1 MVCETREEGFFHK
14 FITKVLT
21 LVFIFVS
28 VGMFGAAKKCGLAEG
43 NILVSD
49 LYPPMKWAV
58 ISKSINIIQVQIN
71 GWKIEAMDNYQVHL
85 CLCWPFFD
93 NLKFSSQSL
102 N

>member
-1 MVCETREEGFFHK
+1 MGLFHK

-49 LYPPMKWAV
+49 LYPPMK
-58 ISKSINIIQVQIN
+58 
-71 GWKIEAMDNYQVHL
+71 
-85 CLCWPFFD
+85 
-93 NLKFSSQSL
+93 
-102 N
+102 